1 MIDLKLASSTWDDK
15 EVDAMMNVISSSEF
29 TMGKK
34 VQEFEKEFASVIG
47 TKYALMVNSGSS
59 ANLILV
65 AGLKYMANSKLE
77 EGDEFLVPSISWSTT
92 FYPIQQM
99 GFKLRFV
106 DVDKSTLNI
115 DFDKIED
122 AITEK
127 TRGIFAVNLLGNPCD
142 FQKIEE
148 LASKHNLLLLEDNC
162 ESLGAEILSKKTGS
176 FGIGGTHSFFYSH
189 HICTMEGG
197 MVTTDNKVLL
207 ETMISLRAH
216 GWLRGL
222 DSQNSVSPLS
232 DSNWDNLFK
241 FVLPGYNLRPLE
253 LQAAVGLEQIKK
265 LPEFVDA
272 RRKNARTFQEYFGSI
287 PNISIQNECGSS
299 SWFGFAIILNDKLL
313 GKRKIVLDK
322 LHELKVETRPI
333 VAGNFLKNPV
343 IKHLPHS
350 TYGGFET
357 ADHIDQNGFFI
368 GNHHYDIRN
377 ELMAIAEVLRQFT
390 D

>member
-15 EVDAMMNVISSSEF
+15 EIDAMMKVISSSEF
-29 TMGKK
+29 TMGKMVK
-34 VQEFEKEFASVIG
+34 EFEKEFAELIG

-59 ANLILV
+59 ANLLLV
-65 AGLKYMANSKLE
+65 AGLKYMADSKLE
-77 EGDEFLVPSISWSTT
+77 EGDEFLVPTISWSTT
-92 FYPIQQM
+92 YYPIQQM

-106 DVDKSTLNI
+106 DVNESTLNI
-115 DFDKIED
+115 DVDKLED

-142 FQKIEE
+142 FQKIES
-148 LASKHNLLLLEDNC
+148 LAKRHNLLLLEDNC
-162 ESLGAEILSKKTGS
+162 ESLGAEFLSKKTGS

-197 MVTTDNKVLL
+197 MVTTNSKELL
-207 ETMISLRAH
+207 ETMVSLRAH

-222 DSQNSVSPLS
+222 ESQNSVHPLS
-232 DSNWDNLFK
+232 DSNWDDLFK

-265 LPEFVDA
+265 LPQFIDA
-272 RRKNARTFQEYFGSI
+272 RRKNAQTFQEFFRDI
-287 PNISIQNECGSS
+287 PNISIQKEYGRS

-350 TYGGFET
+350 LFGSFKT

-368 GNHHYDIRN
+368 GNHHYDISN
-377 ELMAIAEVLRQFT
+377 KLKAIAEILVQFN